1 MHAEQRGSES
11 ERTAFREPKRAATR
25 ALASPTEQLA
35 AVSEQHPAEQTS
47 QNEVAPGEEDEK
59 VITPF
64 RWPAALDG
72 NDISVIGKECSLQCG
87 DAL

>member
-1 MHAEQRGSES
+1 MHAEQRLSES
-11 ERTAFREPKRAATR
+11 ERTAFGEPKRAATR

-35 AVSEQHPAEQTS
+35 TVSEQQQQPPR
-47 QNEVAPGEEDEK
+47 NEIEAGEEDEK
-59 VITPF
+59 VITTF

-72 NDISVIGKECSLQCG
+72 NDISVIGEECSLQCW